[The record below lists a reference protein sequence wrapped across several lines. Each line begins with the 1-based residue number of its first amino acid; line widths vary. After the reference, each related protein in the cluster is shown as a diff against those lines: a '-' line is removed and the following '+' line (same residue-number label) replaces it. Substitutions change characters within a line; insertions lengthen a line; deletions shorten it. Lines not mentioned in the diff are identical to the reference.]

1 MHVGIFVRLL
11 TYKANLEAL
20 DEDTEVNNENQE
32 LIAVADDIQKHYVV
46 HSIFRNRAQFLVQPE
61 SFILFYSFIYLLP
74 RRSRSISRGS
84 TPSSALLYVDH
95 IYCTTV
101 VNIRSWKLS
110 QTFL

>member
-61 SFILFYSFIYLLP
+61 SFILFYLFIYCHDDRDRSHGDQHLLRP
-74 RRSRSISRGS
+74 
-84 TPSSALLYVDH
+84 
-95 IYCTTV
+95 CCM
-101 VNIRSWKLS
+101 
-110 QTFL
+110 